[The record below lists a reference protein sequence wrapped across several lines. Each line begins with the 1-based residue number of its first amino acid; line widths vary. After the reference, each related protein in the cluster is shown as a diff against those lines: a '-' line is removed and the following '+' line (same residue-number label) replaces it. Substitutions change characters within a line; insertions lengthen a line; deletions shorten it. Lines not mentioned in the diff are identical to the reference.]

1 MRQYPGFRRSLLKA
15 RKSSTSTIAFTTAL
29 TIGINSGHAQTVIES
44 SNQSQTLSTDTA
56 YVVNVGTEVSDK
68 KDDAIIVNGIAPV
81 TVTNAG
87 TLVGGQ
93 KVFVER
99 KQVDTCQ
106 MDAAGARR
114 VQARDNR
121 QQGAFARA
129 RCPNDGHR
137 LPRREGKIDIAQN
150 GQRAGGIGDRLAD
163 ATCDDHGRRVCRPAL
178 PRPLNLMLLKHA

>member
-99 KQVDTCQ
+99 KQEP
-106 MDAAGARR
+106 AAGIRFN
-114 VQARDNR
+114 VDGSLINQASGVIVGDDRGVFMNSA
-121 QQGAFARA
+121 GTINNITNFGEITGSKGPAIEYG
-129 RCPNDGHR
+129 PNSSGT
-137 LPRREGKIDIAQN
+137 IDK
-150 GQRAGGIGDRLAD
+150 
-163 ATCDDHGRRVCRPAL
+163 VV
-178 PRPLNLMLLKHA
+178 KK